1 VSLLHIRFL
10 RALEENACY
19 EEDDQDED
27 LDVTYL
33 QLFLFVWHSFT
44 VETRRALLNQ
54 CVRAIMRAAQ
64 ARENGVPLSPLV
76 VCRLL
81 LVFDY
86 LMFQFSEP
94 VEQLT
99 EQVNHNLFSS
109 SLGGLRPSPSSSPT
123 PSPGRDVMCYACEQQ
138 LQYCMVLSKPGSNEE
153 RKEFGPDA
161 SPKFYNVRPRQSW
174 NEEEKPKP
182 GVEPAIDEEACKL
195 VLRVESLSKEEKGYN
210 VLCHSLV
217 VLMGCGMEYSRQGD
231 KLKERVV
238 SACASHQCFSL
249 CMGLLSQLPPCYA
262 VLTSAVDGGGLS
274 FKDPISASL
283 LVHVLHLCVR
293 LRVQQI
299 DTEDVMDTLVESGY
313 SQEESEEIIARVLS
327 VIDSTEHFVAQTT
340 TVLEELIAADDDTM
354 LPLMSIIALDFLLT
368 LVIRAILDDTG
379 QEDKD
384 KDKDKEEEEGEE
396 IPGEAS
402 SSLKEKEDDE
412 VEGKDEEKS
421 SEEAFFNKFGR
432 NLIPLVV
439 KVTRKLLKY
448 SHSYTLPVAA
458 PNLSTT
464 PSPQLSEIPSLA
476 LESLLRLS
484 GKDPLSP
491 KESKSLF
498 GSHIPD
504 VVKERVKLWNAALLI
519 DSTQKQ
525 KLSAHSVEDIQ
536 IDKCM
541 VTFLDLHF
549 MAFAG
554 TRTFNPSRS
563 LKSTLSSALNLL
575 LNLFSLKPSE
585 SVNMTGEIVPI
596 SCDILMEFAHSDL
609 AKLIQN
615 SSKEAFSL
623 DCMRYKLTESFQLFR
638 LPGMQDCHL
647 LGPVL
652 ADFFS
657 LLRSMLGTATD
668 WPVLAQ
674 LGAGDP
680 PTTVMDLVLLAAHPD
695 TSPIAI
701 TKSLE
706 FFSQVLQLS
715 EKTPTAPH
723 LISLSNQISSI
734 ATLPSTQVTGW
745 LRRLVLGSS
754 ADGPSDV
761 STNCGLLK
769 EVVELLTREECKI
782 DPAVGCLLLSTLL
795 PLGSELTESLSSQ
808 DKLLPVFRDYFDTI
822 VLLAGTNRED
832 GHLVL
837 VKAVERWLPD
847 CIQLLKRKEAE
858 QKECKLKEGG

>member
-1 VSLLHIRFL
+1 
-10 RALEENACY
+10 
-19 EEDDQDED
+19 
-27 LDVTYL
+27 
-33 QLFLFVWHSFT
+33 
-44 VETRRALLNQ
+44 
-54 CVRAIMRAAQ
+54 
-64 ARENGVPLSPLV
+64 
-76 VCRLL
+76 
-81 LVFDY
+81 
-86 LMFQFSEP
+86 
-94 VEQLT
+94 
-99 EQVNHNLFSS
+99 
-109 SLGGLRPSPSSSPT
+109 
-123 PSPGRDVMCYACEQQ
+123 
-138 LQYCMVLSKPGSNEE
+138 
-153 RKEFGPDA
+153 
-161 SPKFYNVRPRQSW
+161 
-174 NEEEKPKP
+174 
-182 GVEPAIDEEACKL
+182 
-195 VLRVESLSKEEKGYN
+195 
-210 VLCHSLV
+210 
-217 VLMGCGMEYSRQGD
+217 
-231 KLKERVV
+231 
-238 SACASHQCFSL
+238 
-249 CMGLLSQLPPCYA
+249 
-262 VLTSAVDGGGLS
+262 
-274 FKDPISASL
+274 
-283 LVHVLHLCVR
+283 
-293 LRVQQI
+293 
-299 DTEDVMDTLVESGY
+299 
-313 SQEESEEIIARVLS
+313 
-327 VIDSTEHFVAQTT
+327 
-340 TVLEELIAADDDTM
+340 M

-379 QEDKD
+379 QED

-421 SEEAFFNKFGR
+421 GEEAFFNKFGR

-464 PSPQLSEIPSLA
+464 PSPQLSEMPSLA

-680 PTTVMDLVLLAAHPD
+680 PT
-695 TSPIAI
+695 S
-701 TKSLE
+701 E
-706 FFSQVLQLS
+706 F
-715 EKTPTAPH
+715 
-723 LISLSNQISSI
+723 QISEWHMQYRFVPI
-734 ATLPSTQVTGW
+734 YTQW
-745 LRRLVLGSS
+745 
-754 ADGPSDV
+754 
-761 STNCGLLK
+761 
-769 EVVELLTREECKI
+769 
-782 DPAVGCLLLSTLL
+782 
-795 PLGSELTESLSSQ
+795 
-808 DKLLPVFRDYFDTI
+808 
-822 VLLAGTNRED
+822 
-832 GHLVL
+832 
-837 VKAVERWLPD
+837 
-847 CIQLLKRKEAE
+847 
-858 QKECKLKEGG
+858 